1 MANLEAFAGQHTW
14 ALRILEADERTRR
27 AISSG
32 VNKGGFNYE
41 GGMFIDADGQGR
53 FLRSGHLERHRS
65 MILAADDPTFQTK

>member
-1 MANLEAFAGQHTW
+1 
-14 ALRILEADERTRR
+14 
-27 AISSG
+27 